1 MAQNVTSRS
10 TFISLAAG
18 FANGVIGLTKSLLGV
33 ERLVRIYDCLRP
45 LSVVVQ
51 INQRPITFLIPPRS
65 QILGHY
71 LKVFPKKEPGT
82 IRWLDTVAREGVFFD
97 VGANVGFV
105 ALYLK
110 LRAPELDVWCFE
122 PTYANFD
129 LLRKNAKINGIDL
142 NALPIALASTPSV
155 AAIEDPEELGG
166 IALSI
171 DENLGA
177 REQNTHPTMVDSLDS
192 LVEKGLPQ
200 PDYLKI
206 DVDGIELEILRG
218 ATRTLSG
225 VREVAIEYDVD
236 EKEEIIALLDAQGF
250 DVSGD
255 EVEDRMLFLK
265 NRKLGQATS

>member
-10 TFISLAAG
+10 TFISLVAG
-18 FANGVIGLTKSLLGV
+18 LANGVIGLTRSILGI
-33 ERLVRIYDCLRP
+33 ERIVRIYDHMRP
-45 LSVVVQ
+45 LTVEVQ
-51 INQRPITFLIPPRS
+51 INQKPIRFFIPPRS

-105 ALYLK
+105 AVYLK
-110 LRAPELDVWCFE
+110 LQAPELDVWCFE

-129 LLRKNAKINGIDL
+129 LLRKNAKINGVDL

-155 AAIEDPEELGG
+155 AAIEDPDELGG

-177 REQNTHPTMVDSLDS
+177 RESNTHPTMVDSLDS
-192 LVEKGLPQ
+192 LIAKGLPQ

-218 ATRTLSG
+218 ATKTLSG
-225 VREVAIEYDVD
+225 VREIAIEYDVD
-236 EKEEIIALLDAQGF
+236 EKQEIIALLDAQGF

-265 NRKLGQATS
+265 NRNLDPAAS